1 MNKLSDVV
9 PDDPDLVF
17 VSDRH
22 ASIYSSIR
30 KEHIRS
36 KKPETTERNQRDDG
50 TWDEAVAKS
59 TKKHNSLFRTVI
71 MFIITPITKK
81 SRKPNLV

>member
-50 TWDEAVAKS
+50 T
-59 TKKHNSLFRTVI
+59 
-71 MFIITPITKK
+71 
-81 SRKPNLV
+81 